1 SWVMTS
7 SWPTSSSKTF
17 TSGSLRIV
25 EPTVVA
31 FALSAQA
38 LPGLSLDLRLC
49 LEAFAAHLSSAAG
62 RQDSRLGV
70 ARIDLIVRSTRFDDS
85 GLGLLR
91 IHVIDDPGFGFFG
104 RIRLDPVRRHA
115 LGIVTVVDDRP
126 RGETSSGQDSR
137 RRLLIGLGLIRRF
150 QERRELVFVFRCRR
164 FFAQI

>member
-1 SWVMTS
+1 MTS

-70 ARIDLIVRSTRFDDS
+70 ARVDLIVRSTRLAAS
-85 GLGLLR
+85 RLGLLWIPV
-91 IHVIDDPGFGFFG
+91 IHVSGFRFCG
-104 RIRLDPVRRHA
+104 RVRLAPVRRHA
-115 LGIVTVVDDRP
+115 PGIVSLLDERS
-126 RGETSSGQDSR
+126 RGEASSG
-137 RRLLIGLGLIRRF
+137 
-150 QERRELVFVFRCRR
+150 
-164 FFAQI
+164 

>member
-1 SWVMTS
+1 MTS

-91 IHVIDDPGFGFFG
+91 IHVIDDSGLGLLRIPVIDASGFGFFG

-115 LGIVTVVDDRP
+115 LGIVSVVDERS
-126 RGETSSGQDSR
+126 RGETSSG
-137 RRLLIGLGLIRRF
+137 
-150 QERRELVFVFRCRR
+150 
-164 FFAQI
+164 

>member
-1 SWVMTS
+1 MTS

-49 LEAFAAHLSSAAG
+49 LAAFAAHLSRAAG
-62 RQDSRLGV
+62 RQDARLGA
-70 ARIDLIVRSTRFDDS
+70 ARTDLIARRTRFVDS

-91 IHVIDDPGFGFFG
+91 IHVIDDSGFGFFG
-104 RIRLDPVRRHA
+104 RLRRDPGRRHA
-115 LGIVTVVDDRP
+115 LGIVSVV
-126 RGETSSGQDSR
+126 
-137 RRLLIGLGLIRRF
+137 
-150 QERRELVFVFRCRR
+150 
-164 FFAQI
+164 

>member
-1 SWVMTS
+1 MTS

-17 TSGSLRIV
+17 TSGPLRIV

-31 FALSAQA
+31 LALPAQA

-70 ARIDLIVRSTRFDDS
+70 ARIDLIVRITRFDDS

-91 IHVIDDPGFGFFG
+91 VRVIDDSGLGLLRVRVVDDSGLSLARIHMLDDTGFGF
-104 RIRLDPVRRHA
+104 
-115 LGIVTVVDDRP
+115 
-126 RGETSSGQDSR
+126 
-137 RRLLIGLGLIRRF
+137 
-150 QERRELVFVFRCRR
+150 
-164 FFAQI
+164 